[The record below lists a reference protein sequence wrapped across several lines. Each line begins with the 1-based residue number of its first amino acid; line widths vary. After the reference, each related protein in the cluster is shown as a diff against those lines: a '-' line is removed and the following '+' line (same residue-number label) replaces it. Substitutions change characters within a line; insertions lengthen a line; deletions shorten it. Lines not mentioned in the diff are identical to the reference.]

1 MNYIKELKAFKDWLL
16 LNELSTSAIALWH
29 TLMAINNMTGWKS
42 TFNAP
47 NPLVQQLTAL
57 SKQGLVEARKK
68 LLDNGLIA
76 YKKGQKNK
84 APVYQMISLVNS
96 VDSSAYQ
103 TVYPSD
109 DPLAYQMDDQG
120 LTVPKPKP
128 NETKQEGTSGRTR
141 SRTITFFVQNFNNR
155 SSYVQSKI
163 AGWESHLSPDIVIA
177 AMKIALE
184 KNARS
189 FNYCEAILK
198 EWLGQGLQTLD
209 DVRSYEAEKKQKR
222 KARHTGLNQNKS
234 VPRAYQSLQDWA
246 NEEGNDA

>member
-16 LNELSTSAIALWH
+16 LNELPTSAIALWH

-68 LLDNGLIA
+68 LLDNGLIE

-84 APVYQMISLVNS
+84 APVYKMISLVNS

-103 TVYPSD
+103 TAYSSD
-109 DPLAYQMDDQG
+109 DSLAYPFDDQG
-120 LTVPKPKP
+120 LTIPKHKQ
-128 NETKQEGTSGRTR
+128 NETRQEDTGGNTR
-141 SRTITFFVQNFNNR
+141 SRTMTFFVQNFNNR
-155 SSYVQSKI
+155 SSYIQDKI
-163 AGWESHLSPDIVIA
+163 VGWENDLSSDIVIA

-184 KNARS
+184 KNARN
-189 FNYCEAILK
+189 FHFCEAILK

-209 DVRSYEAEKKQKR
+209 EVRAYEADKKQKR
-222 KARHTGLNQNKS
+222 KANKANPS
-234 VPRAYQSLQDWA
+234 NNKNAVPRAYQSLQDWA
-246 NEEGNDA
+246 NEE